1 MLFTSDSHEAIRRGE
16 VTLTVRR
23 WLRPQAKAG
32 GRYRLHT
39 GGAIEVT
46 EVRQVGEAALTA
58 SVAERAGFVSRDAL
72 LANVPRRVGAALYLV
87 TFRYIGNLPDPR
99 KVLAVQRALSEAER
113 EDLTRRLDR
122 MDTGKS
128 GVWTRATL
136 RLIAGSEGVRAGD
149 LAAQLGRD
157 MLPFKTDVRRLKALG
172 LTESLEVGYRLSARG
187 RAYLSGDSKGREGGS

>member
-23 WLRPQAKAG
+23 WLRPQAKVG

-46 EVRQVGEAALTA
+46 EVREVDEAALTT
-58 SVAERAGFVSRDAL
+58 SVVRSAGFASREAL
-72 LANVPRRVGAALYLV
+72 LANLPPRSGATLTLV
-87 TFRYIGNLPDPR
+87 AFRYIGELVDPR
-99 KVLAVQRALSEAER
+99 KVLAVQALLSEAER
-113 EDLTRRLDR
+113 EDLTKRLDR
-122 MDTGKS
+122 MDSGKS

-136 RLIAGSEGVRAGD
+136 RLISQSEGVRAGD
-149 LAAQLGRD
+149 LAARLGRET
-157 MLPFKTDVRRLKALG
+157 LPFKTDVRRLKALG

-187 RAYLSGDSKGREGGS
+187 RAYLDGASEGG